1 MADWQSDLDSLIAA
15 DRWYLLPDDI
25 ADAIYQ
31 AYIEAFSIGA
41 ISAISDVAVLHPYL
55 EVGLDFTL
63 TNPATLSRL
72 EAQAAELVVR
82 INDGTRYYLKRM
94 LVSGVEQGLSSPD
107 IADLIKQNVKLE
119 EIIKQGDF
127 MDGVIARIKAD
138 FPSLTTQRLDS
149 IVNTEINRAETSGRV
164 RQWGEMGLTKK
175 MWATDQAPCD
185 LCSTN
190 EALGYVPMDYL
201 YSTVFGDSVADGPP
215 GHPGECHCH
224 IKFDEA
230 ELMGKA
236 GELKVWDG
244 S

>member
-1 MADWQSDLDSLIAA
+1 MADWQDDLEKMIASE
-15 DRWYLLPDDI
+15 RWFLLPDSI
-25 ADAIYQ
+25 SDAIYQ
-31 AYIEAFSIGA
+31 AYIEAFSVGA
-41 ISAISDVAVLHPYL
+41 ISAISDVAALHPYL

-63 TNPATLSRL
+63 TNPATLAQL
-72 EAQAAELVVR
+72 EAQAAELVAR

-107 IADLIKQNVKLE
+107 IVDLIKQNVGLD

-127 MDGVIARIKAD
+127 IDGIIAQIKAD

-164 RQWGEMGLTKK
+164 KQWGEMGLTKK
-175 MWATDQAPCD
+175 QWATDQAPCD
-185 LCSTN
+185 LCSAN

-201 YSTVFGDSVADGPP
+201 YNTVFGDNVADGPP

-224 IKFDEA
+224 VKFDED

-236 GELKVWDG
+236 DSLKVWTGD
-244 S
+244 